1 MNRHNKQTILSD
13 LADIA
18 ARAHDA
24 NVTEATQ
31 RAIDYAVAELDAEAN
46 PSRPSSPPLG
56 LNAQV
61 REGANAAFRRSRAI
75 LRGILK

>member
-1 MNRHNKQTILSD
+1 MNRHSKQTLLAD

-46 PSRPSSPPLG
+46 PSRPSSPPP

-75 LRGILK
+75 LRGILR

>member
-1 MNRHNKQTILSD
+1 MNRHNKQTLLAD

-31 RAIDYAVAELDAEAN
+31 RAIDYAVAE
-46 PSRPSSPPLG
+46 
-56 LNAQV
+56 
-61 REGANAAFRRSRAI
+61 RAMP
-75 LRGILK
+75 G